1 MDGISFLGLNRSS
14 LIDGV
19 ADDVH
24 DPSEGFRADGD
35 ADGCACVDDFL
46 ASDETFGGVHG
57 DGPHPGVSEVLCDF
71 EDESVLDALDL
82 QRVEDGRDLP
92 LELHVDHGADDLY
105 EVGATWEIWP
115 FLRAAAFAPEK

>member
-14 LIDGV
+14 LVDGV

-24 DPSEGFRADGD
+24 DSPQGFRADGD

-46 ASDETFGGVHG
+46 ASDQAFGGVHG
-57 DGPHPGVSEVLCDF
+57 DGSHSGVSEVLCDF
-71 EDESVLDALDL
+71 EDQSVLDALDL
-82 QRVEDGRDLP
+82 QRVEDRRDLP
-92 LELHVDHGADDLY
+92 LKLHVDHGADDLY
-105 EVGATWEIWP
+105 GVRVTWEIWP

>member
-1 MDGISFLGLNRSS
+1 
-14 LIDGV
+14 
-19 ADDVH
+19 
-24 DPSEGFRADGD
+24 
-35 ADGCACVDDFL
+35 
-46 ASDETFGGVHG
+46 
-57 DGPHPGVSEVLCDF
+57 VLCDF